1 MAEENESETESENE
15 VAKGKGGTSRNTI
28 LIGVVML
35 LLGSLGGVFIPGFIG
50 CTDPVDDSSGT
61 VESTEDAPS
70 EKRVTTKTTTYDLG
84 EFSLNLKDPSTM
96 RILQMSIVVECESDA
111 VVEIEKQHAQLRD
124 VVIMFTSEYTVPSL
138 AGLEGKM
145 NLRDEVLMRINAI
158 LKPHRVERIY
168 FTKFI
173 IGK

>member
-1 MAEENESETESENE
+1 MAEENESEIENENENE
-15 VAKGKGGTSRNTI
+15 VAKGKGGTSRTTI
-28 LIGVVML
+28 LAGIIML
-35 LLGSLGGVFIPGFIG
+35 ILGSLGGVFIPGFIG
-50 CTDPVDDSSGT
+50 CTDPAETAENS
-61 VESTEDAPS
+61 EDAPS
-70 EKRVTTKTTTYDLG
+70 EKRIMAKTITYDLG

-111 VVEIEKQHAQLRD
+111 LVEIEKRHAQIRD

-158 LKPHRVERIY
+158 MKPHRVERIY

>member
-1 MAEENESETESENE
+1 MAEENESEIENENE
-15 VAKGKGGTSRNTI
+15 VAKGVGGTSRTTI
-28 LIGVVML
+28 LAGIIML
-35 LLGSLGGVFIPGFIG
+35 ILGSLGGVFIPGFIG
-50 CTDPVDDSSGT
+50 CTDPAPT
-61 VESTEDAPS
+61 VESSEDAPS
-70 EKRVTTKTTTYDLG
+70 EKRVMAKTTTYDLG

-96 RILQMSIVVECESDA
+96 RILQMSIVVECESEA
-111 VVEIEKQHAQLRD
+111 VIELKKRHAQIRD

-138 AGLEGKM
+138 TGLEGKM

-158 LKPHRVERIY
+158 MKPHRVERIY